1 MTQLSKVLNIV
12 LLVLILITVVIMAL
26 FYFGG
31 ELEGAANPTPLYYEN
46 ALNWGIILV
55 LLASVITIGFEIYN
69 MVLHPKNAVRSL
81 TSMGLLV
88 LVFLISYF
96 FSDGTPLKIIG
107 YEGTDNVP
115 SVLITTDTMVIGT
128 YILFAVAVLS
138 ILYIEVAR
146 LFK

>member
-1 MTQLSKVLNIV
+1 MSKLAKILNIV
-12 LLVLILITVVIMAL
+12 LFALIFVTVVIMAL

-46 ALNWGIILV
+46 ALNWGLILIMV
-55 LLASVITIGFEIYN
+55 GAVCTIAFEIYN
-69 MVLHPKNAVRSL
+69 MIQHPKNAVRTL

-88 LVFLISYF
+88 IVFVISYLF
-96 FSDGTPLKIIG
+96 ADGTPLKIIG
-107 YEGTDNVP
+107 YEGSDNVP

-128 YILFAVAVLS
+128 YILFGVAVFS
-138 ILYIEVAR
+138 ILYIEVSR